1 MRLQRKYVFSCD
13 LKRDHIVFWMRMA
26 NELGSERSL
35 LECLEFSM
43 RLAIALVALVGA
55 FSFFVQGRNKRLPP
69 GPFPLPII
77 GNLHLL
83 GQLPHQA
90 LAALSLKFGPLMSLR
105 LGSALT
111 LVVSSPDMA
120 KEFLKIHD
128 LLFASRPP
136 TAAANYF
143 WYNCTDVGFAPYG
156 DYWREVRKVCV
167 LQLLSSRRLN
177 YFCFIREEEVSAMI
191 RSIANSDHPL
201 NISKTVST
209 LVSDILCRMTFGR
222 KYSDQDSIGG
232 KGINSMMKESF
243 VVAGAFNVG
252 DYIPYLGWMDLQ
264 GLNRRF
270 KEIHRIQD
278 EFLEKVI
285 EEHVAQNDPNVQRD
299 LVDVLLAASADKDM
313 QPQITRENIKAI
325 LYDMLA
331 AGTDTSSTTMEWAMS
346 ELLRNPPVLKKV
358 QDELERVVG
367 KGRMVRE
374 SDLPSLPYL
383 QAVVKETLRLHAASP
398 LALPHL
404 SVEACNVLGYEI
416 PRNTR
421 VLVNLW
427 AIGRNPTS
435 WEDSE
440 RFVPERFMNGCSL
453 DEKVRNCEWIP
464 FGAGR
469 RGCPGEHLGMLL
481 VEFPLAQLLHCFD
494 WTLPGKMNGQELD
507 MSERFGITVR
517 RAHDLTAVGTP
528 RVMVVL

>member
-1 MRLQRKYVFSCD
+1 
-13 LKRDHIVFWMRMA
+13 
-26 NELGSERSL
+26 
-35 LECLEFSM
+35 
-43 RLAIALVALVGA
+43 
-55 FSFFVQGRNKRLPP
+55 
-69 GPFPLPII
+69 
-77 GNLHLL
+77 
-83 GQLPHQA
+83 
-90 LAALSLKFGPLMSLR
+90 
-105 LGSALT
+105 
-111 LVVSSPDMA
+111 
-120 KEFLKIHD
+120 
-128 LLFASRPP
+128 
-136 TAAANYF
+136 
-143 WYNCTDVGFAPYG
+143 
-156 DYWREVRKVCV
+156 
-167 LQLLSSRRLN
+167 
-177 YFCFIREEEVSAMI
+177 MI
-191 RSIANSDHPL
+191 RCIANSDHPQ

-222 KYSDQDSIGG
+222 KYFDQDSIGG
-232 KGINSMMKESF
+232 KGINSMMKEIF

-264 GLNRRF
+264 GLNRRL
-270 KEIHRIQD
+270 KEIHGIQD

-285 EEHVAQNDPNVQRD
+285 EENVAQNDPNVERD

-313 QPQITRENIKAI
+313 QPQITRENIKAN
-325 LYDMLA
+325 LYVC
-331 AGTDTSSTTMEWAMS
+331 TDTSSTTMEWAMF

-367 KGRMVRE
+367 KGGMVRE

-383 QAVVKETLRLHAASP
+383 QAMVKETLRLHAASP

-416 PRNTR
+416 PRNTH

-427 AIGRNPTS
+427 AIRRNPTS

-453 DEKVRNCEWIP
+453 DEKVRDCEWIP

-469 RGCPGEHLGMLL
+469 RGCLGEQLGMLL

-494 WTLPGKMNGQELD
+494 WTPPGKMNGQELD
-507 MSERFGITVR
+507 MSERFGIIVC

>member
-1 MRLQRKYVFSCD
+1 MV
-13 LKRDHIVFWMRMA
+13 
-26 NELGSERSL
+26 NELGSEKPFL
-35 LECLEFSM
+35 VCLEFYM
-43 RLAIALVALVGA
+43 KLAIALVALVVA
-55 FSFFVQGRNKRLPP
+55 WSFFVKGRNRKLPP

-120 KEFLKIHD
+120 KEFLKTHD

-136 TAAANYF
+136 SAATNYF
-143 WYNCTDVGFAPYG
+143 WYNCTDIGFAPYG
-156 DYWREVRKVCV
+156 AYWRQVRKVCV
-167 LQLLSSRRLN
+167 LQLLSSRRLD
-177 YFCFIREEEVSAMI
+177 YFRFIREEEVSAMI
-191 RSIANSDHPL
+191 HSIAHSDHPV
-201 NISKTVST
+201 NISKIVST
-209 LVSDILCRMTFGR
+209 LMTDIICRMTLGR
-222 KYSDQDSIGG
+222 KYSDKDCIGG
-232 KGINSMMKESF
+232 KGLNSVVRESY

-252 DYIPYLGWMDLQ
+252 DYIPYMAWMDLQ

-270 KEIHRIQD
+270 KEIHGIQD
-278 EFLEKVI
+278 ELLEKVI
-285 EEHVAQNDPNVQRD
+285 EEHVAQSDPNVTRD

-313 QPQITRENIKAI
+313 EPQITRDNIKAI
-325 LYDMLA
+325 LYDMLG
-331 AGTDTSSTTMEWAMS
+331 AGTDTSSTTIQWAMS
-346 ELLRNPPVLKKV
+346 ELLRNPPLLKKV

-367 KGRMVRE
+367 MERMVLE

-383 QAVVKETLRLHAASP
+383 QAVVRETLRLYPSAP

-416 PRNTR
+416 PKNTQ

-435 WEDSE
+435 WEDAE

-453 DEKVRNCEWIP
+453 DEK
-464 FGAGR
+464 
-469 RGCPGEHLGMLL
+469 
-481 VEFPLAQLLHCFD
+481 
-494 WTLPGKMNGQELD
+494 ELD
-507 MSERFGITVR
+507 MSERFGITVGR
-517 RAHDLTAVGTP
+517 VHDLCAVPTP
-528 RVMVVL
+528 RLTVVL